1 MTLYDENILT
11 VSQLNGF
18 IKDVLTMGFP
28 QKVWVCGEIQGYDRN
43 RNKPH
48 VFFDLCE
55 KEAQSHAVVA
65 RIGLVIFSGRKAVIE
80 EVLAQAQN
88 AFSLKDDIEV
98 KFLCQVDF
106 YPPHGAVRLIVE
118 SIDPT
123 YTLGKIAQEK
133 QRLIA
138 LLKKA
143 GTLDAN
149 KARPFPLVPLRIG
162 LITAFDS
169 AAYND
174 FVSELS
180 GSGYGFKVF
189 CRDTLMQGARAE
201 KDVVAA
207 LKIFEKTEGLDV
219 VVITRGGGAIAELSC
234 FDSRAIAETIA
245 AMPVPVV
252 SGIGHEINITV
263 TDLAAHAYHK
273 TPTAAA
279 RSFVERVG
287 GFVAGLEEKS
297 RDLKDKAQAM
307 IVGKERRLRQAA
319 QDLQQV
325 AFFSLKY
332 QDQELK
338 RVEKGLTV
346 IPLKLVRDAAKVV
359 ETRNSALSSALRAF
373 QKAASARLRH
383 YRSVIDLA
391 DPANIIRKGFSL
403 TRLPDGTLVRN
414 SGQVRP
420 GDTVRTE
427 LSDGCFDSRVNI
439 IVKEARSEG
448 DKIQ

>member
-1 MTLYDENILT
+1 
-11 VSQLNGF
+11 
-18 IKDVLTMGFP
+18 
-28 QKVWVCGEIQGYDRN
+28 
-43 RNKPH
+43 
-48 VFFDLCE
+48 
-55 KEAQSHAVVA
+55 
-65 RIGLVIFSGRKAVIE
+65 
-80 EVLAQAQN
+80 
-88 AFSLKDDIEV
+88 
-98 KFLCQVDF
+98 
-106 YPPHGAVRLIVE
+106 
-118 SIDPT
+118 
-123 YTLGKIAQEK
+123 TLGKIAQEK

-279 RSFVERVG
+279 RFLVERVG
-287 GFVAGLEEKS
+287 GFVAGLQEKS
-297 RDLKDKAQAM
+297 RDLKDKARAM
-307 IVGKERRLRQAA
+307 IAGKERHLRQAA

-332 QDQELK
+332 QEQELK
-338 RVEKGLTV
+338 RIEKSLPV
-346 IPLKLVRDAAKVV
+346 FPLKLVKDAARAMASRQAAL
-359 ETRNSALSSALRAF
+359 TSALKVFRKTAE
-373 QKAASARLRH
+373 ARLRH

-403 TRLPDGTLVRN
+403 TRLPDGRLVR
-414 SGQVRP
+414 SLSQVRP

-427 LSDGCFDSRVNI
+427 LSDGCFDSRVNNI
-439 IVKEARSEG
+439 LKEDQREG